1 MEPPASSDGW
11 DKPYD
16 ELSAEAKRARVAHAR
31 LNTSTCGPPRKH
43 DMNVVLPDRYALFA
57 SPLLRR
63 PAADEPNK
71 SDTI

>member
-1 MEPPASSDGW
+1 MEQPPPSSGEW
-11 DKPYD
+11 DTLTPEQQRAEVMRVRAACEQYSKPKD
-16 ELSAEAKRARVAHAR
+16 RPRVA
-31 LNTSTCGPPRKH
+31 
-43 DMNVVLPDRYALFA
+43 LPDRYALFA